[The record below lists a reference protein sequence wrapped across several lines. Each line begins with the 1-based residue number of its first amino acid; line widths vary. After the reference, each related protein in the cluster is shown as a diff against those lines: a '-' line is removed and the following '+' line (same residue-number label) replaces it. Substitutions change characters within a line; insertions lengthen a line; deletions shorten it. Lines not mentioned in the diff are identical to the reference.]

1 MGMTLILLGICVV
14 ALIYSVS
21 LYNNL
26 VSMKHAVSKAW
37 ANIDVLLKQRH
48 DELPKL
54 VEVCKQY
61 KQFEQETLQRVIA
74 ARSQVQTAR
83 EGQDI
88 AALGVAEGMM
98 RSSLGGLFAVAE
110 AYPDLKTNQQF
121 MQLQTRITGLENGI
135 ADRRELYNESVN
147 IYNVGIEQFPAVL
160 IANMFAYGAKPLL
173 EFAAAE
179 KTDVDIKSL
188 FGQEVM
194 TNKVAHGNNRGW

>member
-1 MGMTLILLGICVV
+1 MSSTLILLGACVV
-14 ALIYSVS
+14 ALIYGVS

-26 VSMKHAVSKAW
+26 VSLKHGVSKAW

-74 ARSQVQTAR
+74 ARSQVQAAR
-83 EGQDI
+83 EEQDI
-88 AALGVAEGMM
+88 EALGKAEGMM
-98 RSSLGGLFAVAE
+98 RASLGGLFAVAE
-110 AYPDLKTNQQF
+110 AYPDLKTNQNF

-147 IYNVGIEQFPAVL
+147 IYNVGIEQFPAAL
-160 IANMFAYGAKPLL
+160 IANMFAYTEKPLL
-173 EFAAAE
+173 EFSTAE
-179 KTDVDIKSL
+179 KADVDMKTL
-188 FGQEVM
+188 FG
-194 TNKVAHGNNRGW
+194 

>member
-1 MGMTLILLGICVV
+1 MGSTLILLGICIVV
-14 ALIYSVS
+14 LIYCVS

-26 VSMKHAVSKAW
+26 VSLKHGVSKAW

-88 AALGVAEGMM
+88 EALGKAEGVM
-98 RSSLGGLFAVAE
+98 RASLGGLFAVAE
-110 AYPDLKTNQQF
+110 AYPDLKTNQNF

-135 ADRRELYNESVN
+135 ADRREVYNDSVN

-160 IANMFAYGAKPLL
+160 IANMFSYAEKPLL
-173 EFAAAE
+173 EFSTAE
-179 KTDVDIKSL
+179 KADVDMKAL
-188 FGQEVM
+188 FS
-194 TNKVAHGNNRGW
+194 